1 MNETKTIDKTLPPT
15 PFRLLEGDTTTAT
28 LKIKAPQDLTIR
40 VMAKAAQGLVVFSL
54 KRPKTVVRDPMV
66 IELPSGKPYRVPA
79 PPHAGRTPLPHA
91 VELDGD
97 KGTVFVLDGLY
108 AGDCI
113 TIGKGLKQGEAWVE
127 VAGIVPATPEKCK
140 AYNETLGMQITPHP
154 VWGLPSLG

>member
-1 MNETKTIDKTLPPT
+1 MNETKTIDQPLPPT

-28 LKIKAPQDLTIR
+28 LKIKAPQDLTLR

-66 IELPSGKPYRVPA
+66 IELPSGKPCRVPA
-79 PPHAGRTPLPHA
+79 PPHA

-113 TIGKGLKQGEAWVE
+113 TIGKGLKQGRAWVE
-127 VAGIVPATPEKCK
+127 VAGTVPATPENCK
-140 AYNETLGMQITPHP
+140 AYSEKLGMQITPHP
-154 VWGLPSLG
+154 VWGLPSLV